1 MVAVIKTGAS
11 ISRAFHYNERKVE
24 AGAAECLKAANYPMD
39 AEDMTRSYKLNMLL
53 HQAAFNKN
61 VTCNSVHISLNF
73 APSEKLSADRLGDI
87 ADTYMD
93 KIGFGEQPYLVY
105 QHHDAGH
112 PHIHIVS
119 LCVRADG
126 SRIPLH
132 NIGRNQSEKARKEIE
147 VSFGLVKASGKSQG
161 KGEEIQPVSARMVQ
175 YGRTET
181 KQAIAQVLDT
191 VVKNFHYTSL
201 PELNVV
207 LRQYQVM
214 ADPGTEKSH
223 LYQHHGLTYSALDG
237 DGKKIG
243 VPIKA
248 SDFPSKPTLK
258 YLERKFRINEEL
270 RQPHKTRVRNAIDL
284 ALLKQPNHSLQ
295 SLIAALE
302 KEGIYTAR
310 RETAAGMIYGLTYV
324 DYKTRC
330 VFNGSDLGKPYSAKG
345 LQDRCVPSDVSQTKA
360 ILKGQQIDDYRSRK
374 QELGNQGKPDQTLKA
389 YKSSNQDAGKI
400 WDNLSKPEELLDN
413 IPREFKNRNRKKKRV
428 PFVH

>member
-1 MVAVIKTGAS
+1 
-11 ISRAFHYNERKVE
+11 
-24 AGAAECLKAANYPMD
+24 MD

-73 APSEKLSADRLGDI
+73 APSEKLSPDRLGEI
-87 ADTYMD
+87 AETYMD

-147 VSFGLVKASGKSQG
+147 LSFGLVKASGKSQG
-161 KGEEIQPVSARMVQ
+161 KGEEAKPVLAQMVR

-191 VVKNFHYTSL
+191 VVKNYHYTSL
-201 PELNVV
+201 SELNAV
-207 LRQYQVM
+207 LRQYNVL
-214 ADPGTEKSH
+214 ADPGTERSRVH
-223 LYQHHGLTYSALDG
+223 QHHGLTYSALDG
-237 DGKKIG
+237 GGKKIG

-248 SDFPSKPTLK
+248 SDFPNKPTLK
-258 YLERKFRINEEL
+258 YLERKFRVNEEL
-270 RQPHKTRVRNAIDL
+270 RQPHKIRVKNAIDL
-284 ALLKQPNHSLQ
+284 ALLKQPNHSLR

-302 KEGIYTAR
+302 KEGIHTSR
-310 RETAAGMIYGLTYV
+310 RETVAGMVYGLTYV

-345 LQDRCVPSDVSQTKA
+345 IQDRCVSSDLTQTKTT
-360 ILKGQQIDDYRSRK
+360 LQVQQNYGYRSEE
-374 QELGNQGKPDQTLKA
+374 QELGYPGKPDQTLTA
-389 YKSSNQDAGKI
+389 YKSSNQNAGKI
-400 WDNLSKPEELLDN
+400 WENLSKPEELPDY
-413 IPREFKNRNRKKKRV
+413 IPSEFRNRNRKKRRIR
-428 PFVH
+428 FTG